1 MVKKEKSLYEYKLGE
16 VCDKDLMEGIME
28 APNKLVAI
36 GYTFQDKNGTQMEAK
51 LKHKDFEEIEEEEE
65 SKE

>member
-1 MVKKEKSLYEYKLGE
+1 MDKKKKSLYDYKIGE
-16 VCDKDLMEGIME
+16 INNENMMNGIME

-51 LKHKDFEEIEEEEE
+51 LKHKDFIEDDEDD
-65 SKE
+65 S